1 MDMEKHFAKI
11 PENIKLDEV
20 KPDSK
25 IGRLI

>member
-11 PENIKLDEV
+11 PENHKLEDV
-20 KPDSK
+20 KPDTK